1 MTGLPEFRC
10 IRYNEDKLNP
20 GAGCGD
26 CYDTHAGLGKPVLKC
41 DEVRRRGLCR
51 YGYESPYS
59 NGGMKV

>member
-26 CYDTHAGLGKPVLKC
+26 YFTLADGTKICQIRSDTAIYVSCENRVK
-41 DEVRRRGLCR
+41 
-51 YGYESPYS
+51 
-59 NGGMKV
+59 NGECPKGIKEI